1 MNKRPLF
8 VALSNQK
15 GGVGKSTMAV
25 LLAGYFH
32 YVAGKRVV
40 VVDCDYPQYSV
51 NGLRGRDVKNL
62 EKSEML
68 QKMLYE
74 QHERTGQ
81 KAYAVLTATAETA
94 HETVEKYLAGTDEPV
109 DIVFFDMPGTV
120 NSKGVLK
127 SIIHMDHMF
136 TPIIQDRMV
145 MQSSLSFVS
154 AIQDFIGQHPDL
166 PLRGIHLFWNRIDGR
181 VSRNLYNLYN
191 EVIRQLDL
199 NVLKT
204 VVPDTQRY
212 NKEITAGSRHFFRST
227 LFPPSETLLKNSGLD
242 ALCKEVESI
251 IYSPAE

>member
-1 MNKRPLF
+1 MNRRPLF

-15 GGVGKSTMAV
+15 GGVGKSTMVV

-32 YVAGKRVV
+32 YVAGRHVV

-51 NGLRGRDVKNL
+51 NGLRTRDVKNL
-62 EKSEML
+62 EKSEAF

-74 QHERTGQ
+74 QHERTGR

-94 HETVEKYLAGTDEPV
+94 RETVEKYLAESSEPV
-109 DIVFFDMPGTV
+109 DIVFFDMPGGV

-127 SIIHMDHMF
+127 AIIHMDYVF

-154 AIQDFIGQHPDL
+154 AIQDFIGQHPDI
-166 PLRGIHLFWNRIDGR
+166 PLRGIHLFWNRIDRR
-181 VSRNLYNLYN
+181 VSRNLYQIYN
-191 EVIRQLDL
+191 EVIRQLNL
-199 NVLKT
+199 NVLQT

-212 NKEITAGSRHFFRST
+212 NKEIGIGNRYFFRST
-227 LFPPSETLLKNSGLD
+227 LFPPSEPLLKGSGLD
-242 ALCKEVESI
+242 LLCKEVESI
-251 IYSPAE
+251 IYPSA

>member
-8 VALSNQK
+8 VAFSNQK

-40 VVDCDYPQYSV
+40 VADCDYPQYSV

-62 EKSEML
+62 EKSETL

-94 HETVEKYLAGTDEPV
+94 HETVGKYLAGVE
-109 DIVFFDMPGTV
+109 
-120 NSKGVLK
+120 
-127 SIIHMDHMF
+127 
-136 TPIIQDRMV
+136 QDRMV

-191 EVIRQLDL
+191 EVIRQLGL
-199 NVLKT
+199 NVLQT
-204 VVPDTQRY
+204 VAPDAQRY
-212 NKEITAGSRHFFRST
+212 NKEMTAGGRHFFRST

-251 IYSPAE
+251 IYSPAK

>member
-81 KAYAVLTATAETA
+81 KAY
-94 HETVEKYLAGTDEPV
+94 
-109 DIVFFDMPGTV
+109 
-120 NSKGVLK
+120 KGVLK
-127 SIIHMDHMF
+127 SIIHMDHVF

-154 AIQDFIGQHPDL
+154 AVQDFIGQHPDL

-199 NVLKT
+199 DVLKT

-212 NKEITAGSRHFFRST
+212 NKEMTAGSRHFFRST

-251 IYSPAE
+251 IYPSIE

>member
-1 MNKRPLF
+1 
-8 VALSNQK
+8 
-15 GGVGKSTMAV
+15 
-25 LLAGYFH
+25 
-32 YVAGKRVV
+32 
-40 VVDCDYPQYSV
+40 
-51 NGLRGRDVKNL
+51 
-62 EKSEML
+62 
-68 QKMLYE
+68 
-74 QHERTGQ
+74 
-81 KAYAVLTATAETA
+81 
-94 HETVEKYLAGTDEPV
+94 
-109 DIVFFDMPGTV
+109 
-120 NSKGVLK
+120 
-127 SIIHMDHMF
+127 MDHVF

-191 EVIRQLDL
+191 EVIRQLNL
-199 NVLKT
+199 NVLQT

-212 NKEITAGSRHFFRST
+212 NKEMTAGGRHFFRST

>member
-32 YVAGKRVV
+32 YVTGKRVV

-62 EKSEML
+62 EKSETL

-94 HETVEKYLAGTDEPV
+94 HETVGKYLAGIEEPV

-127 SIIHMDHMF
+127 SIIHMDYVL

-191 EVIRQLDL
+191 EVIRCAALQQGDDSGRPSFFPEHAVPALG
-199 NVLKT
+199 NT
-204 VVPDTQRY
+204 VEKQRAGCAVQGSGKHY
-212 NKEITAGSRHFFRST
+212 LPIGRIRHGKKRTNGSR
-227 LFPPSETLLKNSGLD
+227 
-242 ALCKEVESI
+242 
-251 IYSPAE
+251 